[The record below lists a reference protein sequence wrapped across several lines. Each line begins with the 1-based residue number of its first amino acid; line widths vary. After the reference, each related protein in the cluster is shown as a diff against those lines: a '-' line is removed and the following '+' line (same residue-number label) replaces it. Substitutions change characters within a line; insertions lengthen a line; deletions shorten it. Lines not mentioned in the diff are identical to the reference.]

1 MVKKFLKFVNY
12 FLTLYRF
19 DDTMNTTNEREV
31 HTMRTLDTSKY
42 LYSFVG
48 GQLDGKLW
56 HYAALE
62 ARGLI
67 NGYSEDMSAVRASGR
82 LCKRA
87 ELDNQ
92 PLVNG
97 YYPPMYDGVRYEV
110 NGVLKYDFQCTD
122 AEKQAATNVYH
133 VIRYETAE
141 VYNSM
146 CD

>member
-1 MVKKFLKFVNY
+1 M
-12 FLTLYRF
+12 
-19 DDTMNTTNEREV
+19 RE
-31 HTMRTLDTSKY
+31 LDTSKY
-42 LYSFVG
+42 LYTFVG
-48 GQLDGKLW
+48 GPLNGKTL

-67 NGYSEDMSAVRASGR
+67 NGYSKDMSAERARGR

-97 YYPPMYDGVRYEV
+97 YYTPMYDGVRYEV
-110 NGVLKYDFQCTD
+110 NGQLKYDFRCTE
-122 AEKQAATNVYH
+122 AEKQAATAVYH

-141 VYNSM
+141 AYNSM